1 MRGASAVHTVLC
13 CYQRFGSFSCRAAEH
28 DKKSKITQQRKLAEL
43 LHVLP
48 SAASCRRPADRGDTA
63 RLFTDPA
70 LNVRLQNAG
79 TQPAPLCLSSTAYPH
94 IVPIRPTCPRNLVS
108 LKCVPRRA
116 GFAADRDWFWLISRF
131 WSHGDAG
138 VGGAAHA
145 KPKFRVQSA
154 FYATKGVAPYQKNC
168 IPLRLDTPHATGPW
182 PVPATG
188 PDPKKSVEPRSH
200 NRQPHA

>member
-94 IVPIRPTCPRNLVS
+94 IVPIRPTCPWDLVS
-108 LKCVPRRA
+108 PKCAPRSA
-116 GFAADRDWFWLISRF
+116 GFAADRDSFWLILRF
-131 WSHGDAG
+131 WGTGTRVSAAPRTQNLNPAG
-138 VGGAAHA
+138 RTCSMR
-145 KPKFRVQSA
+145 PKASLHTKKTLFR
-154 FYATKGVAPYQKNC
+154 
-168 IPLRLDTPHATGPW
+168 
-182 PVPATG
+182 
-188 PDPKKSVEPRSH
+188 
-200 NRQPHA
+200 